1 MYIPRL
7 LDAQIEKAFSNQ
19 KVLFLIGPRQV
30 GKTTLVRH
38 ILARHKGK
46 MLNMDI
52 ASRRKRLEEASRLD
66 PAQAVTMLG
75 GVEVL
80 IIDEAQRVD
89 DIGRICKG
97 WYDDEV
103 KTKIIL
109 LGSSSATLLGT
120 AAAEL
125 TGRNE
130 KLWLTPLLLREIIE
144 QQDWFYNKYDAR
156 SLQQGFPEQIQALI
170 QSRLIFGNYPEAYLS
185 PDPRTYLVNLTN
197 DYLLKDLF
205 TDSLVRLPEDV
216 RRLLVE
222 LANSVGTTL
231 SGQQL
236 STRLNLSRQTI
247 EKYLSLLEG
256 IFVIF
261 NLPAYSTDRIKEV
274 HRSQKYYFWDNG
286 VMNALREAWTV
297 SDTRADMEQLWQN
310 WVMAEIFKQGRTFN
324 RHEDLFFWQSR
335 NGSTVDL
342 VVKQGFKLHA
352 FDMRFD
358 AHGYAPSRAFKN
370 IYGFSPSAI
379 HPGNVLEYIL

>member
-38 ILARHKGK
+38 ILARHKGT

-52 ASRRKRLEEASRLD
+52 ASRRKRLVEASHLD

-109 LGSSSATLLGT
+109 LGSSSATLLGK

-310 WVMAEIFKQGRTFN
+310 WVMAEIFKQSRTFN

-379 HPGNVLEYIL
+379 HPENVLEYIL

>member
-109 LGSSSATLLGT
+109 LGSSSATLLGK

-247 EKYLSLLEG
+247 ERYLSLLEG

-297 SDTRADMEQLWQN
+297 SD
-310 WVMAEIFKQGRTFN
+310 
-324 RHEDLFFWQSR
+324 
-335 NGSTVDL
+335 
-342 VVKQGFKLHA
+342 
-352 FDMRFD
+352 
-358 AHGYAPSRAFKN
+358 
-370 IYGFSPSAI
+370 
-379 HPGNVLEYIL
+379 